1 MAGLKAQPT
10 AAQKPVPALLAAL
23 PFAASKPVAADLTAL
38 PFAANKPVAAGLT
51 ALPFA
56 ANKNAACNRTS
67 FAFCGRTV
75 VTARKGRREGP
86 TRHALH
92 QGAGFG
98 AVASPNRRALVP
110 VPIYFGPR
118 RTNALLLFLL
128 LL

>member
-10 AAQKPVPALLAAL
+10 VAQ
-23 PFAASKPVAADLTAL
+23 KPVAADLTAL
-38 PFAANKPVAAGLT
+38 TFAANKPVAAGLT

-110 VPIYFGPR
+110 VPMCVGPR
-118 RTNALLLFLL
+118 RTNAPYLVIDFLIAL
-128 LL
+128 TVLSE